1 MTSQTF
7 RTWITSALV
16 TGAVAVAAVA
26 LTTQDPAASP
36 SSAGIAA
43 DALVGEAS
51 SGTTV
56 TNALDTSTAP
66 TTEPSTVGLDA
77 IDTDARFSVSV
88 LDVDTGQSLT
98 YGTGAFDTAS
108 VVKVDILAALLHQ
121 HERAGTEL
129 SEAEQ
134 ALATAMIERS
144 DNDAA
149 TTLFEAVGGEAG
161 LEAFD
166 DEIGLTDTDVG
177 SNGSW
182 GLTQTTSADQVS
194 LLQVVLGDDSVLSPA
209 SQAYARTLMSN
220 VVDSQRFGV
229 SAAADDPDDAALKV
243 GYLQRSTT
251 GRWDVTSTGEIE
263 SGGHTYVLTVLSDGN
278 VSFDA
283 GVTLVDEVARTAVS
297 AMG

>member
-26 LTTQDPAASP
+26 LTTQDPDASP

-66 TTEPSTVGLDA
+66 TTEPSTDGLDA

-88 LDVDTGQSLT
+88 LNVDTGQSLT

-209 SQAYARTLMSN
+209 SRAYARTLMSN

-283 GVTLVDEVARTAVS
+283 GVALVDEVARAAVS